1 MYRNVCGFFYSF
13 KFKPLRNNYFI
24 ILLVIISSNVFSQNV
39 SSNFSKEIAELNGYG
54 NEIISTSTNE
64 EKLAANSKF
73 KSELNELIKT
83 DGSFDFEFDSLKTI
97 SILKANNLKIY
108 NWTVP
113 LTDGTFEYFAFL
125 QIKED
130 ENKYTIVELIDKSE
144 EIKSP
149 ENKILTAKNW
159 YGALYYKLIYDKK
172 LGEDYYTVLGWD
184 GNNNL
189 TNKKIIDVISVGNHG
204 MLKIGA
210 SIFKS
215 KSKTQKRVIFEYSE
229 NAVMSLKY
237 HEGMNKIVFDFL
249 VPENSNLKDIYEYY
263 GPALNRFDAYHL
275 EKGKWNYEEDVNIE
289 QDRSIKDMMWKDP
302 KKN

>member
-1 MYRNVCGFFYSF
+1 MYAAFFIAF
-13 KFKPLRNNYFI
+13 KIKTLKKNYFI
-24 ILLVIISSNVFSQNV
+24 ILLITFSTNVFSQKV
-39 SSNFSKEIAELNGYG
+39 ISNFSKEIAELNGYG
-54 NEIISTSTNE
+54 NEIISTSSDE
-64 EKLAANSKF
+64 EKLAANTKF

-97 SILKANNLKIY
+97 SILKAHNLKIY

-130 ENKYTIVELIDKSE
+130 ETKYTIVELIDKSE

-189 TNKKIIDVISVGNHG
+189 TNKKIIDVINVGSYG
-204 MLKIGA
+204 MIKIGA

-215 KSKTQKRVIFEYSE
+215 KSKTQKRAIFEYSE
-229 NAVMSLKY
+229 NAIMSLKY
-237 HEGMNKIVFDFL
+237 HENLNKIVFDYL
-249 VPENSNLKDIYEYY
+249 VPESSTLKDIYEYY
-263 GPALNRFDAYHL
+263 GPSLNRFDAYHL
-275 EKGKWNYEEDVNIE
+275 EKGKWNYEEDVDIE